1 MLEIKNVVKSFS
13 DNVILNDISL
23 SIEENEVVTLLGAN
37 GAGKTTLINCIL
49 KLYNVD
55 SGKILFDGVNISDI
69 KNSKYYSDV
78 SVVLES
84 SDNVYDYLSGIDN
97 VKYFMGLSKIKYADY
112 KENLKHLLKLFELDK
127 HMNKKVGNYSR
138 GMRQKLAIII
148 ALLSKPRLLILDEPT
163 LGLDIK
169 SKYNVLKILKEI
181 IKSTKISIL
190 LTTHQTETIEMLDSK
205 LLFLING
212 KIKKYENIES
222 ILTDDFEYEIK
233 YFDECKNL
241 KVEVFKNLSFEEIYK
256 NFKNFEI
263 ISIHKKE
270 KNIEQVIMEK
280 LDE

>member
-37 GAGKTTLINCIL
+37 GAGKTTVINCIL

-233 YFDECKNL
+233 YFDESKNL

>member
-23 SIEENEVVTLLGAN
+23 SIEENGVVTLLGAN

-84 SDNVYDYLSGIDN
+84 SDNVYDYLSGMDN
-97 VKYFMGLSKIKYADY
+97 VKYFMGLSKIKYVDY

-241 KVEVFKNLSFEEIYK
+241 KVEVFKNVSFEEIYK

>member
-1 MLEIKNVVKSFS
+1 M
-13 DNVILNDISL
+13 SL
-23 SIEENEVVTLLGAN
+23 
-37 GAGKTTLINCIL
+37 
-49 KLYNVD
+49 
-55 SGKILFDGVNISDI
+55 
-69 KNSKYYSDV
+69 
-78 SVVLES
+78 
-84 SDNVYDYLSGIDN
+84 
-97 VKYFMGLSKIKYADY
+97 
-112 KENLKHLLKLFELDK
+112 
-127 HMNKKVGNYSR
+127 
-138 GMRQKLAIII
+138 
-148 ALLSKPRLLILDEPT
+148 P

-233 YFDECKNL
+233 YFDECKKF
-241 KVEVFKNLSFEEIYK
+241 KVEIFKNLSFEEIYK

>member
-13 DNVILNDISL
+13 DNVLLNDISL

-97 VKYFMGLSKIKYADY
+97 VKYFMGLSKIKYVDY

-241 KVEVFKNLSFEEIYK
+241 KVEVFKNVSFEEIYK

>member
-84 SDNVYDYLSGIDN
+84 SDNVYDYLSGMDN
-97 VKYFMGLSKIKYADY
+97 VKYFMGLSKIKYVDY

-241 KVEVFKNLSFEEIYK
+241 KVEVFKNVSFEEIYK

>member
-84 SDNVYDYLSGIDN
+84 SDNVYDYLSGMDN
-97 VKYFMGLSKIKYADY
+97 VKYFMGLSKIKYVDY

-233 YFDECKNL
+233 YFDKCKNL
-241 KVEVFKNLSFEEIYK
+241 KVEVFKNVSFEEIYK